1 MLSQWLLSASL
12 LASGAAALLIQPTNT
27 TQNSD
32 VVELV
37 AANTD
42 FGALQPLT
50 QSASVNLNVILLS
63 QPRAFFVFQDGR

>member
-37 AANTD
+37 VANTD

-63 QPRAFFVFQDGR
+63 QSRAFFVFQDGR